1 MPTDARSPE
10 PGGGAGPEKG
20 AASAG
25 DDAASSAWG
34 GSEEC
39 APAAKGG
46 ASESTRANDHA
57 ISSGRSAR
65 LAIETIETVLTAL
78 VLAFIFRAFF
88 IEAFIIPTGS
98 MAESLRGEHR
108 TLVCRDCGCEFAV
121 GALTPDERGG
131 GSMLA
136 ADGPPTCPGCHR
148 VYEGTLPPTKPGDR
162 ILVHKW
168 PFELGGFFGPRPWDV
183 IVFRDPADARQNYI
197 KRLIALPGED
207 VEIVD
212 GDVFVNGRIR
222 RKTPAAQRVLWFPVH
237 DQRFV
242 PSLPREGEPPS
253 AWEPA
258 AYADDPGGG
267 WSGLDSRVVR
277 YDSSDARPRAL
288 DFAPGGVGP
297 YHQDFY
303 AYNGGSAGTHV
314 GDLAVS
320 ALLRFSGERGELRVQ
335 IERRRMRFSAV
346 LRADGSTEL
355 RAAGSDGEN
364 ERTVAQGASSALRSG
379 GSAEFRLEHVDW
391 RVRLMVNGSAL
402 LEVPEPDYAVSL
414 DTARECAGW
423 GARLRLEG
431 ADARLELRELRV
443 ERDVHYTTH
452 ASRTRRAM
460 PGQAFEL
467 MAGEYFVMGDNTPHS
482 HDSREWSMV
491 GPHLRHDYY
500 EDRYRLGTVRED
512 QIVGRAFFVYLPGV
526 VPMDSSGRWRMLD
539 VGRVRMIQ

>member
-1 MPTDARSPE
+1 MSADAAAESRLSGNRDGGIATWIE
-10 PGGGAGPEKG
+10 PGH
-20 AASAG
+20 
-25 DDAASSAWG
+25 
-34 GSEEC
+34 
-39 APAAKGG
+39 APA
-46 ASESTRANDHA
+46 
-57 ISSGRSAR
+57 RSAR
-65 LAIETIETVLTAL
+65 LAVETIETVLTAL

-108 TLVCRDCGCEFAV
+108 TLACRDCGCEFDV
-121 GALTPDERGG
+121 GALTPDERSGAGG
-131 GSMLA
+131 AMVA
-136 ADGPPTCPGCHR
+136 ADGPPTCPSCHR
-148 VYEGTLPPTKPGDR
+148 VYEGALPPTRPGDR

-207 VEIVD
+207 VEIID

-242 PSLPREGEPPS
+242 PALHREGEPHSP
-253 AWEPA
+253 WEPA

-267 WSGLDSRVVR
+267 WSGLDTRVVHYASR
-277 YDSSDARPRAL
+277 DARRRAL

-303 AYNGGSAGTHV
+303 AYNGGPAGTHV

-320 ALLRFSGERGELRVQ
+320 ALLRFQSERGELRVQ
-335 IERRRMRFSAV
+335 IERRRLRFTAV
-346 LRADGSTEL
+346 LRPDGGVEL
-355 RAAGSDGEN
+355 QLASADGEN
-364 ERTVAQGASSALRSG
+364 GRTVAMSACSALREG
-379 GSAEFRLEHVDW
+379 GSAEFRLEHLDW
-391 RVRLMVNGSAL
+391 RVRLTINGCAV
-402 LEVPEPDYAVSL
+402 LEVPESDYPISL
-414 DTARECAGW
+414 DAARESAGL
-423 GARLRLEG
+423 GARLRLEA
-431 ADARLELRELRV
+431 ADTALELRALRV
-443 ERDVHYTTH
+443 ERDVHYTTNQ
-452 ASRTRRAM
+452 ARTRRAM

-467 MAGEYFVMGDNTPHS
+467 YSGEYFVVGDNSPHS

-539 VGRVRMIQ
+539 MGRVRMIR